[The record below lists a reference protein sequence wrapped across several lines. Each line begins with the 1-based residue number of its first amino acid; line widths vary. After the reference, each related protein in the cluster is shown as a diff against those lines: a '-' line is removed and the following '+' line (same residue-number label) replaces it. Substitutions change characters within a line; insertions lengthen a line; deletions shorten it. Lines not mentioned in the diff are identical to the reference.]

1 MKTPIL
7 IATLITSL
15 IASLMAIHVQA
26 EEAEPVTEQAT
37 AIEATD
43 EATPEAVAQESA
55 ETMTSEAITSNT
67 SDTSEATTSASEP
80 PLASPEDLNSVRYSC
95 SNQALVRRLE
105 VDYLNAPEQ
114 VPCEVNYYK
123 DTEMPDTK
131 ETLWQ
136 ALNTQGYCEDKAQG
150 FIAKLSNWG
159 WECEKL

>member
-7 IATLITSL
+7 IATLVT
-15 IASLMAIHVQA
+15 SLMAIHVQA

-37 AIEATD
+37 AMEATD

-55 ETMTSEAITSNT
+55 EAVPSEAMTT
-67 SDTSEATTSASEP
+67 DTSESEP

>member
-1 MKTPIL
+1 MKSPIL
-7 IATLITSL
+7 IATLISSL
-15 IASLMAIHVQA
+15 IAIYAQA
-26 EEAEPVTEQAT
+26 EEAESSAEQT
-37 AIEATD
+37 AVAEAAS
-43 EATPEAVAQESA
+43 EATPESA
-55 ETMTSEAITSNT
+55 AEETVEENTEAMAA
-67 SDTSEATTSASEP
+67 DSEP
-80 PLASPEDLNSVRYSC
+80 PLATPEDLNSIRYSC

-105 VDYLNAPEQ
+105 IDYLNAPEQ

-136 ALNTQGYCEDKAQG
+136 AQNTQGYCEDKAQG